1 MPRREQTPA
10 PWLLAAESRGK
21 KWSRE
26 GHRGRGETA
35 GGGGGAMGRSGAR
48 APAMEES
55 RASACSQGTRP
66 WLDLAAKEE
75 ERAGGA
81 MGSSK

>member
-1 MPRREQTPA
+1 
-10 PWLLAAESRGK
+10 
-21 KWSRE
+21 
-26 GHRGRGETA
+26 
-35 GGGGGAMGRSGAR
+35 
-48 APAMEES
+48 MEES

>member
-1 MPRREQTPA
+1 MGEARPRISSPSEQSMPRREQTPA

-35 GGGGGAMGRSGAR
+35 GGGGWRHG
-48 APAMEES
+48 EEWS
-55 RASACSQGTRP
+55 SSAGH
-66 WLDLAAKEE
+66 
-75 ERAGGA
+75 GGE
-81 MGSSK
+81 